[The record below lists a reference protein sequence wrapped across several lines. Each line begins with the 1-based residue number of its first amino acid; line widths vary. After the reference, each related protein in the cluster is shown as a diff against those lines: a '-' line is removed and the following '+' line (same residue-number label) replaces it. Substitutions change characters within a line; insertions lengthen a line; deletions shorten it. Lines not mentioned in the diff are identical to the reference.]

1 MVFGLADKWTEKYAK
16 NYERF
21 PDGYEPIGEC
31 FILRLSAWNPVLEMV
46 QRNIWT
52 ARLEYGRA

>member
-1 MVFGLADKWTEKYAK
+1 MQRTMKGW
-16 NYERF
+16 F
-21 PDGYEPIGEC
+21 PDGHEPIGDC

-52 ARLEYGRA
+52 GRLEYGRA